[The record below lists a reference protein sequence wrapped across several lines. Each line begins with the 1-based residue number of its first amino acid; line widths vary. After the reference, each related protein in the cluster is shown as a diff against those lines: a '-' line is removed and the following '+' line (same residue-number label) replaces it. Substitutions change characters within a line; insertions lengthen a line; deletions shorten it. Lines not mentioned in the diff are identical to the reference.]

1 MLKRILVS
9 IVFLPIV
16 FVVLFVLPPIWTGIM
31 VAVIVSLAA
40 FELLRAT
47 RVAHDNRCYF
57 ATSLCGA
64 LIPFCIYFSESLWNI
79 SAEIPVTLCIL
90 ALLCMLFMQGI
101 RRFGSE
107 EAIPAEHLMV
117 CLFGG
122 VLIPVFLSC
131 LLRLRMMENGK
142 FLVLLPIICAFLTDS
157 GAYFV
162 GVFLGKHR
170 GITKV
175 SPNKSLEGYIG
186 GILFGGLFML
196 IYGLLLNRVIGLNV
210 SLPIMAVYGLIGS
223 AVTELG
229 DLSFSFIKR
238 QFAVKD
244 YGDLLPGHG
253 GMLDR
258 FDSMIFAAP
267 AMWVMVSLFPAF

>member
-16 FVVLFVLPPIWTGIM
+16 FVVLFVLPPVWTGIM
-31 VAVIVSLAA
+31 VAVIASLAA

-47 RVAHDNRCYF
+47 KVAHDNHCYF
-57 ATSLCGA
+57 CASLCGA
-64 LIPFCIYFSESLWNI
+64 LIPFGIYFSECVWHI
-79 SAEIPVTLCIL
+79 SAEIPVTLCAV
-90 ALLCMLFMQGI
+90 ALLCVLFIQGI

-107 EAIPAEHLMV
+107 DAIPTEHLMV

-122 VLIPVFLSC
+122 VLIPTFLSC
-131 LLRLRMMENGK
+131 LLRLRMMENGQ
-142 FLVLLPIICAFLTDS
+142 FLVLLPIISAFLTDT

-186 GILFGGLFML
+186 GILFGGIFML
-196 IYGLLLNRVIGLNV
+196 IYGMILTHVVGLEL
-210 SLPIMAVYGLIGS
+210 SLPVMALYGLIGS

-267 AMWVMVSLFPAF
+267 VLWILVSLLPAF

>member
-1 MLKRILVS
+1 
-9 IVFLPIV
+9 
-16 FVVLFVLPPIWTGIM
+16 M
-31 VAVIVSLAA
+31 VAVVVSLAA

-47 RVAHDNRCYF
+47 KVAHDNHCYF
-57 ATSLCGA
+57 STSLCGA
-64 LIPFCIYFSESLWNI
+64 LIPFGIYFSQSVWQI
-79 SAEIPVTLCIL
+79 SAEVPITLCAL
-90 ALLCMLFMQGI
+90 VLLCMLFIQGI
-101 RRFGSE
+101 RRFGSA
-107 EAIPAEHLMV
+107 EAIPAEHLMC

-122 VLIPVFLSC
+122 VLIPTFLSC
-131 LLRLRMMENGK
+131 LLRLRIMENGH
-142 FLVLLPIICAFLTDS
+142 LMVLLPILCAFLTDT

-162 GVFLGKHR
+162 GIFLGKHR
-170 GITKV
+170 GITQV

-186 GILFGGLFML
+186 GILFGGIFML
-196 IYGLLLNRVIGLNV
+196 IYGLVLDRVFGLHV
-210 SLPIMAVYGLIGS
+210 SLPIMAVYGLVGS

-238 QFAVKD
+238 QFGVKD

-267 AMWVMVSLFPAF
+267 ALWIMVALIPAF